1 MTTLA
6 VAFGLML
13 HVLFWGAGLAMLAMP
28 GRWRRFWPV
37 LVAPAGLALQSLVV
51 WVGAR
56 ANLRGTD
63 SYGWAS
69 EVLPVV
75 LLAVAVRSRGLR
87 RGLVDLGR
95 FGLVFAAMAACL
107 GALALSLVLA
117 AKGLTTVSLG
127 SCDAADYAAGAR
139 VLQEFARTDREGFLG
154 LAEVVRVLSVDNFFD
169 FWLRL
174 NHFTP
179 SALIALNGS
188 ILHCAPHELTSLMTA
203 VLLAS
208 SLPVVFLIA
217 RVVLRYS
224 GGISLGV
231 VVLYAFSP
239 VVWYAFAHVAMG
251 QLLASQGIAVLTW
264 AGISLWRGRL
274 TIKRAL
280 AWSGV
285 LAIGYAVLLGSYNFI
300 LLVCLVPALAYAGG
314 LAVWHGDWARFGRWL
329 AAMLAPL
336 IVCGIVFAERIAGL
350 GERFTLLRTYDFGW
364 PIPALT
370 PEGWLGMVQGPDLRA
385 WTLVGVRWVL
395 TAIVLT
401 ALAVAV
407 ARAVRQRR
415 RSLWTVACLSLPVL
429 VGYVFLQVRG
439 VRLNTNASYDAYKLL
454 AVFYPEVLAAL
465 CWWVTLRWSRRLSE
479 WLGVVAL
486 GALVLGGNLVG
497 TGMMFYHL
505 GNAPLVVDGEL
516 RQLRKIER
524 MPEVTSVNML
534 LPDMWSR
541 LWANAFLL
549 RKAQFFP
556 THTYEGRLNT
566 PLRGE
571 WNLNEGLISLQ
582 LPAGASKQITPHYTL
597 VRANASTSVQAGFG
611 RGWHPEE
618 RLSNGERWR
627 WSQGDATI
635 FIENPQGRPL
645 VVVCT
650 LDARSLEPCEI
661 ELQTGGRGVGT
672 KHVLFGPDRKKQRLR
687 PITLPPGRSEFILHS
702 VQAPKI
708 LPGDSRALGLCVYGL
723 TLEVRE

>member
-1 MTTLA
+1 MMTLA
-6 VAFGLML
+6 VAFGVMI

-37 LVAPAGLALQSLVV
+37 LVAPAGFVLQSLVV
-51 WVGAR
+51 WAGAH

-69 EVLPVV
+69 ELLPVT
-75 LLAVAVRSRGLR
+75 LLAVAIGRRGLR
-87 RGLVDLGR
+87 NAVADLGR

-107 GALALSLVLA
+107 GALALSLALA

-154 LAEVVRVLSVDNFFD
+154 LTEVVRVMSTDNFFD

-188 ILHCAPHELTSLMTA
+188 IFHCAPHELTSLMTA

-217 RVVLRYS
+217 RGVLRYS
-224 GGISLGV
+224 SGISLGIA
-231 VVLYAFSP
+231 VLYAFSP

-274 TIKRAL
+274 TIRRAL

-314 LAVWHGDWARFGRWL
+314 LAAWHGDWARFGRWL

-336 IVCGIVFAERIAGL
+336 LVCGIVMAERVAGL
-350 GERFTLLRTYDFGW
+350 AERFTLLRTYDFGW
-364 PIPALT
+364 RIPAFT

-385 WTLVGVRWVL
+385 WAFGGVRWML

-401 ALAVAV
+401 ALGVAV

-415 RSLWTVACLSLPVL
+415 RSLWTAACLSLPVL
-429 VGYVFLQVRG
+429 AGYVFLQVRG
-439 VRLNTNASYDAYKLL
+439 ARLNTNASYDAYKLL

-479 WLGVVAL
+479 WLGVVSL
-486 GALVLGGNLVG
+486 GALVLAANLVG
-497 TGMMFYHL
+497 TGMIFYHL
-505 GNAPLVVDGEL
+505 ANAPLVVDGEL

-524 MPEVTSVNML
+524 MPEVTSVNLL

-571 WNLNEGLISLQ
+571 WNLSSGLISLQ
-582 LPAGASKQITPHYTL
+582 LPGVASKQITPHYAL
-597 VRANASTSVQAGFG
+597 VRANAPTSVRADFG

-627 WSQGDATI
+627 WSEGDATVQI
-635 FIENPQGRPL
+635 DNPRDRPL
-645 VVVCT
+645 TLVCT
-650 LDARSLEPCEI
+650 LDARSVESREVGLGNAGAMAGAERVRF
-661 ELQTGGRGVGT
+661 GAGRT
-672 KHVLFGPDRKKQRLR
+672 KQQLA
-687 PITLPPGRSEFILHS
+687 PILVPPGRSELTLHS
-702 VQAPKI
+702 VQPPTM
-708 LPGDSRALGLCVYGL
+708 LPGDSRALGLCVYGFAI
-723 TLEVRE
+723 EVRE